1 MVISAFCEL
10 PAGGALQRPNDADL
24 WGQRLR
30 ARQGDGDGWDGSE
43 ISVKFTVNFIH
54 FPRAVCLWRS
64 RGNPDVH
71 NCQEGFDYYLSATS
85 WHWKWDTSRFRHLCV
100 PKLKEHCLLLKILLT
115 KGSVHGF
122 FHCSRILQ
130 QADWSIIFASSS
142 QKSTWG
148 PVQCWGF
155 CQVLSVYGASLQVIA
170 VDRW

>member
-43 ISVKFTVNFIH
+43 ISVKVTVNFIH

-71 NCQEGFDYYLSATS
+71 NCQEGFDYYLSTTS
-85 WHWKWDTSRFRHLCV
+85 WHWKWDTSC
-100 PKLKEHCLLLKILLT
+100 PNWKSIAY
-115 KGSVHGF
+115 
-122 FHCSRILQ
+122 CSRFCLPRDRSMDSSTAPGSCNRPIDLSFLR
-130 QADWSIIFASSS
+130 AALKSRLEVRSNVGDFAKFSRCM
-142 QKSTWG
+142 
-148 PVQCWGF
+148 VHF
-155 CQVLSVYGASLQVIA
+155 CKSLQ
-170 VDRW
+170 